1 MPPIGSRPRAR
12 ACARYGVLV
21 VGEEMKGLVNC
32 NFLPGSAP
40 DGLSLAQFQPSPCR
54 ARTGRKNSGRSAKRL
69 ACRARVLLAKVP
81 IALKR
86 AVGLSGPSS
95 SRQSAPILQQWSEQV
110 CRSFEAGQAMSHS
123 DANCAKPRT
132 GFRSRPAP
140 STVARAC
147 ARYGVLVVGEEMK
160 GLVNCNFL
168 PGSARRLELGTVSPE
183 PLSRAYWSQKLRPL
197 GETVGLSRAR
207 TSGESPDSTQAGRG
221 PQWPIQLAAISAH
234 PAAMVGTGMPKLR
247 GRTGNEAIAMPTAPS
262 LERDSAPGRRTPGN

>member
-1 MPPIGSRPRAR
+1 MAIAPTNPSA
-12 ACARYGVLV
+12 ANVLV
-21 VGEEMKGLVNC
+21 TSMGSLL
-32 NFLPGSAP
+32 FLFLCPQVKRREVCACS
-40 DGLSLAQFQPSPCR
+40 DGTS
-54 ARTGRKNSGRSAKRL
+54 KN
-69 ACRARVLLAKVP
+69 ACSVRRV
-81 IALKR
+81 
-86 AVGLSGPSS
+86 
-95 SRQSAPILQQWSEQV
+95 
-110 CRSFEAGQAMSHS
+110 
-123 DANCAKPRT
+123 
-132 GFRSRPAP
+132 
-140 STVARAC
+140 RAC

-247 GRTGNEAIAMPTAPS
+247 GRTGNEP
-262 LERDSAPGRRTPGN
+262 

>member
-1 MPPIGSRPRAR
+1 MNPTWSR
-12 ACARYGVLV
+12 
-21 VGEEMKGLVNC
+21 
-32 NFLPGSAP
+32 
-40 DGLSLAQFQPSPCR
+40 LSLASSSGPASTVERPPKRTVPRVGVRMHPRIDNSVVLPLPDGPINSVNSPR
-54 ARTGRKNSGRSAKRL
+54 LSAKLTPLR
-69 ACRARVLLAKVP
+69 AWTFSIYGRARV
-81 IALKR
+81 
-86 AVGLSGPSS
+86 
-95 SRQSAPILQQWSEQV
+95 
-110 CRSFEAGQAMSHS
+110 
-123 DANCAKPRT
+123 
-132 GFRSRPAP
+132 
-140 STVARAC
+140 RAC

-262 LERDSAPGRRTPGN
+262 LERDSAAGRRTPGN

>member
-1 MPPIGSRPRAR
+1 MDVLALFVAGRASI
-12 ACARYGVLV
+12 YG
-21 VGEEMKGLVNC
+21 
-32 NFLPGSAP
+32 
-40 DGLSLAQFQPSPCR
+40 
-54 ARTGRKNSGRSAKRL
+54 
-69 ACRARVLLAKVP
+69 RARV
-81 IALKR
+81 
-86 AVGLSGPSS
+86 
-95 SRQSAPILQQWSEQV
+95 
-110 CRSFEAGQAMSHS
+110 
-123 DANCAKPRT
+123 
-132 GFRSRPAP
+132 
-140 STVARAC
+140 RAC

-247 GRTGNEAIAMPTAPS
+247 GRTGNEPYNWIKTTWP
-262 LERDSAPGRRTPGN
+262 